1 MLSVLQPRRLG
12 WWLVVALGAL
22 AVTGC
27 SRPATQTDEW
37 ITQEVYKSYQAS
49 QAHAGT
55 VSQVPEAPAPPT
67 AAAPAVAPADGTVH
81 LAVIETVRRALAG
94 NHDIQIAG
102 FQPPETQ
109 QDITVAEAVFD
120 PSVFL
125 TTSFGRMNRPTQ
137 SLLDTGVAKD
147 TVLIQDTW
155 SFQGGMKSKVPTGGT
170 FAVYQS
176 SQNLK
181 SNSVFVVPDPQYATA
196 LNFEFA
202 QPFLRGAG
210 IDYNT
215 APIRVA
221 NLNSGITFQDFRAKV
236 MDVVATVVNAY
247 WQLAF
252 DLESVRVSKVSMELA
267 AEVLRRETARRAK
280 GVSAEVDLNRA
291 QAAVAL
297 RHADVLRAENAA
309 RDDMDRLKLLMN
321 APDLPLSGTLRIL
334 PTDAP
339 QIYVIDINRAE
350 AIATAIARRPEI
362 EHARLAVNVNRIRT
376 DVANT
381 DRLPKLDAN
390 AKYQANALAKN
401 FNTAVGH
408 QSFEEYDSWTAG
420 FEFELPL
427 GNRAA
432 DATWRKMTLQYE
444 QSLVELDQAVAKAT
458 QDVNLAVRAIQEARA
473 EVDATLQGKI
483 AAERTVRGERTR
495 FELGQSTND
504 ELLRAQETLANAE
517 RDYLR
522 ALLNFN
528 LGLVSLARAQGTL
541 LENQGVV
548 IFQPE
553 GTPNH
558 PRPMG
563 LKYGTMKPETR
574 TMPVPPPAA
583 PATTPSTPAT
593 PAAAPTSPVAVPR
606 EPYPVPEQGKEKL
619 VTQ

>member
-1 MLSVLQPRRLG
+1 
-12 WWLVVALGAL
+12 
-22 AVTGC
+22 
-27 SRPATQTDEW
+27 
-37 ITQEVYKSYQAS
+37 
-49 QAHAGT
+49 
-55 VSQVPEAPAPPT
+55 
-67 AAAPAVAPADGTVH
+67 
-81 LAVIETVRRALAG
+81 
-94 NHDIQIAG
+94 
-102 FQPPETQ
+102 
-109 QDITVAEAVFD
+109 
-120 PSVFL
+120 
-125 TTSFGRMNRPTQ
+125 
-137 SLLDTGVAKD
+137 
-147 TVLIQDTW
+147 
-155 SFQGGMKSKVPTGGT
+155 
-170 FAVYQS
+170 
-176 SQNLK
+176 
-181 SNSVFVVPDPQYATA
+181 
-196 LNFEFA
+196 
-202 QPFLRGAG
+202 
-210 IDYNT
+210 
-215 APIRVA
+215 
-221 NLNSGITFQDFRAKV
+221 
-236 MDVVATVVNAY
+236 
-247 WQLAF
+247 
-252 DLESVRVSKVSMELA
+252 
-267 AEVLRRETARRAK
+267 
-280 GVSAEVDLNRA
+280 
-291 QAAVAL
+291 
-297 RHADVLRAENAA
+297 
-309 RDDMDRLKLLMN
+309 
-321 APDLPLSGTLRIL
+321 
-334 PTDAP
+334 
-339 QIYVIDINRAE
+339 
-350 AIATAIARRPEI
+350 
-362 EHARLAVNVNRIRT
+362 
-376 DVANT
+376 
-381 DRLPKLDAN
+381 
-390 AKYQANALAKN
+390 
-401 FNTAVGH
+401 VGH